1 MKELKT
7 LNIKIPISWNK
18 QSLSFDNTSCIF
30 LTKIVAKCHGEEI
43 LTDYVKEI
51 VVYDNMTVRVQV
63 AGEPIDLNNLGS
75 LVNETPVCRGCETE
89 FGIHGNTSVGYRES
103 ETKWRHNQ
111 CPIFIAN
118 NASQCNFC
126 RNVLRTFDRKQV
138 KCEQD
143 GYRSKRLR
151 LSDEMKLPAE
161 IRMKIDAIRKEKK
174 ATQKCATLRSMIEK
188 QKLQLEEKRNKI
200 LEIEEKS
207 VEEKMES
214 IKLSPNFRMVV
225 REIFTAAKVHPKGR
239 RYSEDWMLSCMLM
252 YMKFPKVYALID
264 TLESLPLPCIRT
276 IKRYVYF
283 FYSKLIL
290 KNLTNN

>member
-126 RNVLRTFDRKQV
+126 RNLSRTFDRKQV

-143 GYRSKRLR
+143 GYRSERLC
-151 LSDEMKLPAE
+151 LSDEMNLPAE

-188 QKLQLEEKRNKI
+188 QKTQLEEKRNKI

-207 VEEKMES
+207 LEEKIES
-214 IKLSPNFRMVV
+214 IKLSPNFRVVV
-225 REIFTAAKVHPKGR
+225 REIFAAAKVHPERR
-239 RYSEDWMLSCMLM
+239 RYSEDWMFSCMLM
-252 YMKFPKVYALID
+252 HMKSPKAYAFID
-264 TLESLPLPCIRT
+264 TLEILPLPCIRT